1 MGDFMVTAAEARQL
15 ATKKLQIDSKFKTIL
30 EEIKV
35 YAKAGKFNCVFQEE
49 ELTREMILKLSDLGF
64 QVSTQIKSGKTIYR
78 RISW

>member
-1 MGDFMVTAAEARQL
+1 
-15 ATKKLQIDSKFKTIL
+15 L